1 MPQGK
6 YWNLAGQSAAIVA
19 SILLAFAIDA
29 WWEDR
34 QEREA
39 EQAMLASLQHD
50 FVTSRTDLVRI
61 LQVYHNV
68 RATFARYQS
77 ATPAELRSSSSVSGH
92 MSLPRAL
99 LQASWAR

>member
-1 MPQGK
+1 MLESK

-34 QEREA
+34 QERET
-39 EQAMLASLQHD
+39 EQVMLASLQHD
-50 FVTSRTDLVRI
+50 FVTSRADLVRI
-61 LQVYHNV
+61 LQLYDNI

-77 ATPAELRSSSSVSGH
+77 ATPAELTSIA
-92 MSLPRAL
+92 PI
-99 LQASWAR
+99 